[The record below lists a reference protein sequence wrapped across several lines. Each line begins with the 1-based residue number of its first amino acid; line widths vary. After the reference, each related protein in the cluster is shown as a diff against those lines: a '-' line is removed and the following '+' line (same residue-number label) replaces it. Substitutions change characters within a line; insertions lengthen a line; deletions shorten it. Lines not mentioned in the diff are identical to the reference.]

1 MNEQELIAALEA
13 KATALVAQVKGITD
27 PLDAKLKQI
36 EETFKEGGTKVDP
49 ALKAEVEKL
58 AKMHETLATQIDQ
71 KFADI
76 ATLRN
81 SGKPGSIK
89 SLNEVLFEEFNK
101 KEAGSLSIVDRIK
114 GMASGSMGKNS
125 IDVNIKAVADM
136 SSAGNLTGTYFQG
149 YDLRPGVTIRP
160 LFDAHLR
167 PTIPATTT
175 EKPLVRYVRETT
187 SEGGFDMVAEG
198 AEKPEIDWD
207 FDIVDAPVRKI
218 AGIFRLPE
226 EMIDD
231 IPYLLT
237 YLTTRGME
245 ELKNKEDQQILYG
258 TGSGQQLSGVFQVA
272 TQFAAGGLTGITT
285 PNYFDVLVAAKK
297 QLRLLN
303 LVPNFV
309 WVSPEDYAKMRLSK
323 ATTGEYIFPVLPG
336 TDTITVDGTPIIQN
350 NRINTGS
357 FVVLDTRWMEIA
369 DRMQS
374 TVRLF
379 DQDRDNVIKNLVT
392 CVIEERLAFPIYRPQ
407 AIIKGTFTDAIAA
420 IA

>member
-1 MNEQELIAALEA
+1 MEKEKQDLIDALALKATELI
-13 KATALVAQVKGITD
+13 AQVKGITD

-36 EETFKEGGTKVDP
+36 EESFKEKGVVDP
-49 ALKAEVEKL
+49 ELKASVENL
-58 AKMHETLATQIDQ
+58 AKKHEELATQIDA
-71 KFADI
+71 KLADI
-76 ATLRN
+76 ATLKN
-81 SGKPGSIK
+81 AGQPGTK
-89 SLNEVLFEEFNK
+89 SLNEILQAEFYK
-101 KEAGSLSIVDRIK
+101 KETGNLSIVDRIK
-114 GMASGSMGKNS
+114 GMAAGTMGKNS
-125 IDVNIKAVADM
+125 IDINLKAVADM

-149 YDLRPGVTIRP
+149 YDMRPGVTIRP

-175 EKPLVRYVRETT
+175 EKPLIRYVRETT

-198 AEKPEIDWD
+198 GTKPEIDWD

-218 AGIFRLPE
+218 AGYFRIPD

-237 YLTTRGME
+237 YLTGRGLE

-258 TGSGQQLSGVFQVA
+258 TGAGQQLSGVNAVA
-272 TQFAAGGLTGITT
+272 TAFDAGPLVVTA
-285 PNYFDVLVAAKK
+285 PNRFDTLVAAKK

-309 WVSPEDYAKMRLSK
+309 WVSPEDYAAMRLTKLS
-323 ATTGEYIFPVLPG
+323 TGEYVFPVIPG

-350 NRINTGS
+350 NRITAGT
-357 FVVLDTRWMEIA
+357 FFVLDTRYMEIA

-379 DQDRDNVIKNLVT
+379 DQDRDNAIKNMVT

-407 AIIKGTFTDAIAA
+407 AIIKGTFSTAITDLTS
-420 IA
+420 

>member
-36 EETFKEGGTKVDP
+36 EESFKEGGTKVDP

-58 AKMHETLATQIDQ
+58 AKMHETLESQIDQ

-76 ATLRN
+76 MTLRN
-81 SGKPGSIK
+81 AGKPGTK
-89 SLNEVLFEEFNK
+89 SLNDVLSEEFHK
-101 KEAGSLSIVDRIK
+101 KENGGLSIVDRIK

-125 IDVNIKAVADM
+125 IDINLKAVADM
-136 SSAGNLTGTYFQG
+136 GSAANLTGTYFQG

-175 EKPLVRYVRETT
+175 EKPLIRYVRETT

-198 AEKPEIDWD
+198 GTKPQIDWD

-258 TGSGQQLSGVFQVA
+258 TGNGQELTGVFTVA
-272 TQFAAGGLTGITT
+272 TPFAAGGLTGITT
-285 PNYFDVLVAAKK
+285 PNRFDVLVAAKK

-309 WVSPEDYAKMRLSK
+309 WVSPEDYAIMRLAK

-336 TDTITVDGTPIIQN
+336 TDTITVDGTPIVQN
-350 NRINTGS
+350 NRITTGN
-357 FVVLDTRWMEIA
+357 FMVLDTRWLEIA

-407 AIIKGTFTDAIAA
+407 AIVKGTFTDAIAA